1 MTKLGL
7 GRIAPDVRL
16 MTLDGRSQQLSSFW
30 GSGQPLLLIF
40 LRHLA

>member
-1 MTKLGL
+1 MAKLGL
-7 GRIAPDVRL
+7 GQLAPDVNL
-16 MTLDGRSQQLSSFW
+16 TTLDGRSQQLSSFW